1 MFDMPTSACADI
13 IYFLA
18 MIFRTFILLLLPCTA
33 FAQLWDQNIVLGY
46 KGADPL
52 ITGNGGTLMTFSDTG
67 KVLSQFNIKFIFNG
81 RAYISNAAGD
91 LLMYSNG
98 CEVMH
103 AEHTQMVNGGQLGIG
118 TPFYNSWCLPG
129 FGMPS
134 WSQIM
139 FPAPG
144 VSDRYIYLHNALL
157 DSEDRCIGLYATVDA
172 SAANGL
178 GAVIDKNTKYLQDTI
193 FSMTDAC
200 RHGNGRDWWVINGT
214 FDGKGFTKHL
224 FTPSGVVQ
232 IGKQNVGPV
241 WKSPVYAGSSDMSS
255 DGTRYVRQ
263 NPKNGTDL
271 FYFDR
276 CTGVMI
282 FDKHINFPTDT
293 TYYSGICFSP
303 SGKYIYVTT
312 AYNVWQMD
320 ITVPVPITTLT
331 KVAEYDGYVE
341 PFGTYFLFPE
351 RAPDGKIYIPTSNGT
366 LRLHTIHQPNA
377 PGLACDLRQHD
388 VLLPT
393 YNGRPLM
400 NTPNYRLFDL
410 QGSPCDT
417 LGIDGYVDTYEPT
430 TTEELE
436 VFVYPNPAICGDAC
450 YVQTNQQIT
459 EVSLVAS
466 DGRVIL
472 DTPAFGSQFGFT
484 LPELL
489 PTGVYF
495 VHIKLES
502 GVGVVKKLVVVR

>member
-1 MFDMPTSACADI
+1 MSAQPCAGIGYFFDML
-13 IYFLA
+13 FR
-18 MIFRTFILLLLPCTA
+18 IFLLLILPYSGFT
-33 FAQLWDQNIVLGY
+33 QHWDKNIVMGY
-46 KGADPL
+46 KGNDPML
-52 ITGNGGTLMTFSDTG
+52 TIYGGTQVTFNDTD
-67 KVLSQFNIKFIFNG
+67 KVFSWFDIKFFFFSS
-81 RAYISNAAGD
+81 AYISDQAGK
-91 LLMYSNG
+91 LFMYSNG
-98 CEVMH
+98 CEIMNAVH
-103 AEHTQMVNGGQLGIG
+103 NQMVNGGQLGIG
-118 TPFYNSWCLPG
+118 TPYYQSYCEPR
-129 FGMPS
+129 FGMPVI
-134 WSQIM
+134 SQLM

-144 VSDRYIYLHNALL
+144 YSNRFIYLHHALL
-157 DSEDRCIGLYATVDA
+157 DGEDRCLGLYATVDA
-172 SAANGL
+172 NAQNGL
-178 GAVIDKNTKYLQDTI
+178 GAVIDKNIRYVNDTLL
-193 FSMTDAC
+193 SLTDVC
-200 RHGNGRDWWVINGT
+200 RHANGRDWWVINGT
-214 FDGKGFTKHL
+214 FDGKGYTKHL

-241 WKSPVYAGSSDMSS
+241 WKSPVYNGQSDMSP

-276 CTGVMI
+276 CNGLMT
-282 FDKHINFPTDT
+282 FDKHINFPVDT
-293 TYYSGICFSP
+293 TQYSGICFSP
-303 SGKYIYVTT
+303 NGKYIYITT

-320 ITVPVPITTLT
+320 ISVSFPMTTLT
-331 KVAEYDGYVE
+331 KIGEYDGYAD
-341 PFGTYFLFPE
+341 PFGTYFFFPE
-351 RAPDGKIYIPTSNGT
+351 RAPDGKIYITTSNGT
-366 LRLHTIHQPNA
+366 RRLHTIHQPDA
-377 PGLACDLRQHD
+377 LGLTCDFRQHD
-388 VLLPT
+388 ILLPT
-393 YNGRPLM
+393 YALQPLM

-436 VFVYPNPAICGDAC
+436 VFVYPNPAISGDVC